1 MFVYLLICSDNST
14 YIGATVNLERRLRQH
29 NKELTGGATRTGSKV
44 NKGLYWS
51 RVCYVSHFPDW
62 QATLQFEW
70 RWKHIS
76 RQYSSKL
83 FPLERRMLALVQLLS
98 LEQSTSKAIPF
109 KEWKSKPIVHVE
121 EEFVTRCA
129 VFLTSCENLPYEIG
143 DPVVIV
149 EENIV

>member
-51 RVCYVSHFPDW
+51 RVCYVSQFPDW

-109 KEWKSKPIVHVE
+109 VEWKRKPTVHVE
-121 EEFVTRCA
+121 EEYVTRCA
-129 VFLTSCENLPYEIG
+129 VYLTACENLPYEIG
-143 DPVVIV
+143 DPVIV